1 MSVGAAPFAEA
12 ATDRLPDLTEVAVT
26 EVQPQFFKGVLNL
39 DPRMI
44 PGVSTV
50 ETAEI
55 GHVLYNLSWM
65 GERERQLM
73 ALHRE
78 HPTEAM
84 GRGLQLCR
92 EMGGVGGQAD
102 ITDLVS
108 CGHDGQAVVE
118 EHVGPVDGLEVLL
131 PALTVV
137 VEHLE
142 HVAT

>member
-12 ATDRLPDLTEVAVT
+12 ATDGLPDLTEVAVT

-39 DPRMI
+39 DPRVI
-44 PGVSTV
+44 PGISLV
-50 ETAEI
+50 EPFQI
-55 GHVLYNLSWM
+55 GFVLDN
-65 GERERQLM
+65 GRGVFQGERQLVT
-73 ALHRE
+73 LHGK
-78 HPTEAM
+78 HPADAM
-84 GRGLQLCR
+84 RRGLQLCR
-92 EMGGVGGQAD
+92 EMGGVGGQAN

-137 VEHLE
+137 AEHLE